1 MVTATNSN
9 SPFELNSHMVQKTP
23 RWREGYSQST
33 LFSYDRQD
41 KPVQAAILVSLN
53 REDGRRG

>member
-1 MVTATNSN
+1 MVTATETA
-9 SPFELNSHMVQKTP
+9 PFELKSHMVQKTP
-23 RWREGYSQST
+23 RWREDYSQST